1 MKRTLDCP
9 LTDPDCAALNAIL
22 ERVAARRE
30 YLAKLDAMGL
40 EVKELMDQNEAQHAF
55 CTQCKAQFFP
65 DRP

>member
-1 MKRTLDCP
+1 VKRSIDCP

-22 ERVAARRE
+22 QRVATRRE
-30 YLAKLDAMGL
+30 YLDMLDKMGL
-40 EVKELMDQNEAQHAF
+40 DVKELIDQNEAQHQF